1 MILSLYG
8 QPGSGKTT
16 LATMMRER
24 LQHDPFWRWEP
35 IALDGDSVRKLFK
48 NFQYGREGRYQNI
61 RNINAIATHHDN
73 FSENDVIISAV
84 NPYAEL
90 RKELKENNKVLEV
103 LLITSRGL
111 RKEYHVKEFE
121 NGEPDLIIN
130 TDEAITDSYKRLE
143 KLCAAFLGL
152 AITKN

>member
-16 LATMMRER
+16 LANLMRER
-24 LQHDPFWRWEP
+24 LQYTPFCRFEP
-35 IALDGDSVRKLFK
+35 ITLDGDSVRKLFK

-73 FSENDVIISAV
+73 VSENDVIISAV

-103 LLITSRGL
+103 LLITSRDL

-130 TDEAITDSYKRLE
+130 TDEAIIDSYKRLE

-152 AITKN
+152 AITKY

>member
-16 LATMMRER
+16 LATMMRQR
-24 LQHDPFWRWEP
+24 MQHDPFWRWEP
-35 IALDGDSVRKLFK
+35 ILLDGDRIRQLFK
-48 NFQYGREGRYQNI
+48 NYKYGKAGRCENI
-61 RNINAIATHHDN
+61 KNINAIATYHDN

-90 RKELKENNKVLEV
+90 RKELKQNNKVLEV
-103 LLITSRGL
+103 LLISNRDL

-130 TDEAITDSYKRLE
+130 TDETICDSYKRLE

-152 AITKN
+152 TTTKD

>member
-24 LQHDPFWRWEP
+24 MQHDPFWRWEP
-35 IALDGDSVRKLFK
+35 ILLDGDNVRKLFK
-48 NFQYGREGRYQNI
+48 NFQYGKEGRYQNI

-90 RKELKENNKVLEV
+90 RKELKQNNKVLEV
-103 LLITSRGL
+103 LLISNRDL
-111 RKEYHVKEFE
+111 RKEYHVKDFE
-121 NGEPDLIIN
+121 IGEPKYALR
-130 TDEAITDSYKRLE
+130 TDDSVE
-143 KLCAAFLGL
+143 ESW
-152 AITKN
+152 KNLKELLNL